1 MANIM
6 DFKSVRNNTH
16 RAGFDLSSRMC
27 FTAKVGE
34 MLPVKHWDL
43 LPGDS
48 FNIDGKS
55 FMRTLP
61 VQKATFG
68 RVREYYDFYFVP
80 YNLLWDKFESWI
92 VQTKNAYHAKSN
104 LAAADNFSTS
114 PYFTDSDI
122 VGAYSSMGSSES
134 QAYLDYWHV
143 GTDKAKYAQGDMAK
157 LLTYLGYP
165 TSLAPAGVKNLALNP
180 FPLLAYH
187 KIYQDYFRFSQWEDA
202 APWTYNLDYILSE
215 DKLHMDITG
224 MMSNRSGNT
233 PTIFTLHHVNFD
245 KDLVNGMLP
254 QPQYG
259 DVAIAGP
266 LSGDFSGLHAV
277 WPSSGLAHDLRFT
290 GTSHQ
295 SGYEF
300 FPIGYDANSSSTG
313 SPISQNT
320 LRVNGLT
327 GSPVQL
333 RLNNVS
339 PDNSPL
345 QLPLSGSNISAGL
358 SILVLRQAEALQ
370 KWKEIT
376 LSGDSDYKEQIS
388 KHWNVPSSQY
398 NSYRCQYLGGFARN
412 LDVSEV
418 INTNLQ
424 GEDGVADIAGRGLSA
439 SNGKIHFKNNDLY
452 GLIMCI
458 YHAKPIVEWNS
469 LNILHPCLTKTKA
482 TDYAIPEFDSIG
494 MQPLLRLN
502 IMYAGNS
509 PTVPAGYVPRYAE
522 YKTDL
527 DMYKGSFTS
536 TNLNWILPH
545 TLATVSQT
553 QTPLTYRAFKVPP
566 TICDNMFVAKADA
579 TVASDPLLNT
589 IYFDV
594 KAVRNLSRDGMPY

>member
-6 DFKSVRNNTH
+6 DFKSVSNNVH

-48 FNIDGKS
+48 FKIDGKS

-104 LAAADNFSTS
+104 LTAADNFTTS
-114 PYFTDSDI
+114 PYFTDRDI
-122 VGAYSSMGSSES
+122 VGAYSTMGSKEA
-134 QAYLDYWHV
+134 QAYLDYWHT
-143 GTDKAKYAQGDMAK
+143 GSDKAKYAQGDMSK

-165 TSLAPAGVKNLALNP
+165 ITLAPTGASDVALNP

-215 DKLHMDITG
+215 DKLHMDISG
-224 MMSNRSGNT
+224 MMSGRTVNT

-266 LSGDFSGLHAV
+266 LTGDFSGLRAV
-277 WPSSGLAHDLRFT
+277 WSSSGNSKTMKFQVA
-290 GTSHQ
+290 SHQ
-295 SGYEF
+295 SGHEF
-300 FPIGYDANSSSTG
+300 FPLGYDATSTTTGSSISPDTVKLNGLNSS
-313 SPISQNT
+313 PIAVT
-320 LRVNGLT
+320 
-327 GSPVQL
+327 
-333 RLNNVS
+333 LNNLYPS
-339 PDNSPL
+339 T
-345 QLPLSGSNISAGL
+345 QLNLPVSGSGASIGL

-439 SNGKIHFKNNDLY
+439 SNGKINFKNHDLY

-469 LNILHPCLTKTKA
+469 INILHPCLTKVKA

-502 IMYAGNS
+502 IMYNGNS

-527 DMYKGSFTS
+527 DLYKGSFAT
-536 TNLNWILPH
+536 TNVNWVLPH
-545 TLATVSQT
+545 TLATVAQT
-553 QTPLTYRAFKVPP
+553 QTPLTYRAYKVPP
-566 TICDNMFVAKADA
+566 SICDNMFVAKADN
-579 TVASDPLLNT
+579 TVASDQLLNT

>member
-6 DFKSVRNNTH
+6 DFKSVSNNVH

-48 FNIDGKS
+48 FKIDGKS

-104 LAAADNFSTS
+104 LTAADNFSTS
-114 PYFTDSDI
+114 PYFTDRDI
-122 VGAYSSMGSSES
+122 VGAHSTMGSKEA
-134 QAYLDYWHV
+134 QAYLDYWHT
-143 GTDKAKYAQGDMAK
+143 GSDKAKYAQGDMSK

-165 TSLAPAGVKNLALNP
+165 ITLAPTGVSDVALNP

-224 MMSNRSGNT
+224 MMSGRTANT

-266 LSGDFSGLHAV
+266 LTGDFSGLSAV
-277 WPSSGLAHDLRFT
+277 WSKQGNVANVTFQADAHQRGFGFYPL
-290 GTSHQ
+290 
-295 SGYEF
+295 
-300 FPIGYDANSSSTG
+300 GYDATSSTSGSGPNSSVARLNGYEG
-313 SPISQNT
+313 SPM
-320 LRVNGLT
+320 R
-327 GSPVQL
+327 PA
-333 RLNNVS
+333 LNSFRPNDKDLIF
-339 PDNSPL
+339 PIK
-345 QLPLSGSNISAGL
+345 GSNMSAGL

-424 GEDGVADIAGRGLSA
+424 GEEGVADIAGRGLSA
-439 SNGKIHFKNNDLY
+439 SNGKINFKNHDLY

-469 LNILHPCLTKTKA
+469 VNILHPCLTKVKA

-502 IMYAGNS
+502 IMYNGNS
-509 PTVPAGYVPRYAE
+509 PMVPAGYVPRYAE

-527 DMYKGSFTS
+527 DLYKGSFTT
-536 TNLNWILPH
+536 TNVNWVLPH
-545 TLATVSQT
+545 TLATVAQT
-553 QTPLTYRAFKVPP
+553 QTPLTYRAYKVPP
-566 TICDNMFVAKADA
+566 SICDNMFVAKADN
-579 TVASDPLLNT
+579 TVASDQLLNT

>member
-1 MANIM
+1 
-6 DFKSVRNNTH
+6 
-16 RAGFDLSSRMC
+16 
-27 FTAKVGE
+27 
-34 MLPVKHWDL
+34 
-43 LPGDS
+43 
-48 FNIDGKS
+48 
-55 FMRTLP
+55 
-61 VQKATFG
+61 
-68 RVREYYDFYFVP
+68 
-80 YNLLWDKFESWI
+80 
-92 VQTKNAYHAKSN
+92 
-104 LAAADNFSTS
+104 
-114 PYFTDSDI
+114 
-122 VGAYSSMGSSES
+122 MGSAEKA
-134 QAYLDYWHV
+134 AYLDYWHQ
-143 GTDKAKYAQGDMAK
+143 GTDKSKWAQGDMAK

-165 TSLAPAGVKNLALNP
+165 ISLAPTGAGKVALNP

-215 DKLHMDITG
+215 DKLHMDISG
-224 MMSNRSGNT
+224 MMSGRTSNT

-266 LSGDFSGLHAV
+266 LTGDFSGLSAV
-277 WPSSGLAHDLRFT
+277 WAKQGNTSNVTFQAGPHRQ
-290 GTSHQ
+290 GTA
-295 SGYEF
+295 F
-300 FPIGYDANSSSTG
+300 FPLGYDATSTTTD
-313 SPISQNT
+313 SPIDPSTAT
-320 LRVNGLT
+320 LNGYK
-327 GSPVQL
+327 GSPV
-333 RLNNVS
+333 RTFLNYFRPN
-339 PDNSPL
+339 DKDLN
-345 QLPLSGSNISAGL
+345 LPVVGSNITAGL
-358 SILVLRQAEALQ
+358 SILILRQAEALQ

-439 SNGKIHFKNNDLY
+439 SNGKINFKNNDLY

-458 YHAKPIVEWNS
+458 YHAKPIVEWNAV
-469 LNILHPCLTKTKA
+469 NILHPCLTKVKA

-502 IMYAGNS
+502 IMYNGNS
-509 PTVPAGYVPRYAE
+509 PLVPAGYVPRYAE

-527 DMYKGSFTS
+527 DLYKGSFAS
-536 TNLNWILPH
+536 TNVNWVLPH
-545 TLATVSQT
+545 TLTTESQT
-553 QTPLTYRAFKVPP
+553 QTPLTYRAYKVPP
-566 TICDNMFVAKADA
+566 KICDNMFVAQADN
-579 TVASDPLLNT
+579 TVASDQLLNT

>member
-6 DFKSVRNNTH
+6 DFKSVKNNVH
-16 RAGFDLSSRMC
+16 RSGFDLSSRMC

-34 MLPVKHWDL
+34 MLPIKHWDL

-48 FNIDGKS
+48 FKIDGKS

-104 LAAADNFSTS
+104 LAAADNFTTS
-114 PYFTDSDI
+114 PYFTDADLASA
-122 VGAYSSMGSSES
+122 VVSMTGKES
-134 QAYLDYWHV
+134 QAYLDYWRE
-143 GTDKAKYAQGDMAK
+143 GSDKAKFAASDMIK

-165 TSLAPAGVKNLALNP
+165 TALAPTGVSSVALNP

-202 APWTYNLDYILSE
+202 APWTYNLDYVLSE

-224 MMSNRSGNT
+224 MMSGRTVNT

-266 LSGDFSGLHAV
+266 LTGDFSGLSASWDINNRQTV
-277 WPSSGLAHDLRFT
+277 SFQ
-290 GTSHQ
+290 GTDHQ
-295 SGYEF
+295 KGFEF
-300 FPIGYDANSSSTG
+300 FPLGYDAKSSTTG
-313 SPISQNT
+313 SGIEPGTSRLNGLGT
-320 LRVNGLT
+320 SPVRVNLNALGPNSGL
-327 GSPVQL
+327 SFPVK
-333 RLNNVS
+333 
-339 PDNSPL
+339 
-345 QLPLSGSNISAGL
+345 GSNMTAGL

-424 GEDGVADIAGRGLSA
+424 GEEGVADIAGRGLSA
-439 SNGKIHFKNNDLY
+439 SNGKINFKNKDLY

-469 LNILHPCLTKTKA
+469 RNILHPCLTKVKA
-482 TDYAIPEFDSIG
+482 TDYAIPEFDNIG

-502 IMYAGNS
+502 IMYNGNS

-527 DMYKGSFTS
+527 DLFKGSFVT
-536 TNLNWILPH
+536 TNVNWVLPH
-545 TLATVSQT
+545 TLTTVSQT

-566 TICDNMFVAKADA
+566 GICDNMFVAHADH
-579 TVASDPLLNT
+579 TLDSDQLLNT

>member
-6 DFKSVRNNTH
+6 DFKSVRNNVH

-34 MLPVKHWDL
+34 MLPVKYWDL

-48 FNIDGKS
+48 FKIDGKS

-104 LAAADNFSTS
+104 LAAADNFKTS
-114 PYFTDSDI
+114 PYFTDADI
-122 VGAYSSMGSSES
+122 VGAYTSMGNGES
-134 QAYLDYWHV
+134 QAYLDYWHK
-143 GTDKAKYAQGDMAK
+143 DSNKAKWAQGDMEK
-157 LLTYLGYP
+157 LLRYLGYP
-165 TSLAPAGVKNLALNP
+165 LTLAPTGVENIALNP

-224 MMSNRSGNT
+224 MMSGRKANT

-266 LSGDFSGLHAV
+266 LSGDFSGLSAFWSRTGNTCNV
-277 WPSSGLAHDLRFT
+277 SFTAEAHRE
-290 GTSHQ
+290 
-295 SGYEF
+295 GYPF
-300 FPIGYDANSSSTG
+300 YPLGYDAKSTTSDSSVDPS
-313 SPISQNT
+313 SPR
-320 LRVNGLT
+320 LNGYG
-327 GSPVQL
+327 GSPVRTVL
-333 RLNNVS
+333 KYFS
-339 PDNSPL
+339 PNGQDLHIPV
-345 QLPLSGSNISAGL
+345 QGSNMTAGL

-424 GEDGVADIAGRGLSA
+424 GEEGVADIAGRGLSA
-439 SNGKIHFKNNDLY
+439 SNGKINFKNNDLY

-469 LNILHPCLTKTKA
+469 TNILHPCLTKVKS

-494 MQPLLRLN
+494 MQPLLRIN
-502 IMYAGNS
+502 IMYNGNS
-509 PTVPAGYVPRYAE
+509 PMTPAGYVPRYAE

-527 DMYKGSFTS
+527 DLYKGSFTS
-536 TNLNWILPH
+536 TNVNWILPH
-545 TLATVSQT
+545 TLTTVSQT

-566 TICDNMFVAKADA
+566 DICDNMFVSKADYFNS
-579 TVASDPLLNT
+579 SDQLLNT

>member
-6 DFKSVRNNTH
+6 DFKSVRNNVH

-34 MLPVKHWDL
+34 MLPIKHWDL

-48 FNIDGKS
+48 FKIDGKS

-92 VQTKNAYHAKSN
+92 VQTKNAYHAKTV
-104 LAAADNFSTS
+104 LTAADNFTTS
-114 PYFTDSDI
+114 PYFTDRDI
-122 VGAYSSMGSSES
+122 VGAYSTMGSKEA
-134 QAYLDYWHV
+134 QAYLDYWHT
-143 GTDKAKYAQGDMAK
+143 GTDKADWAQGDMAK

-165 TSLAPAGVKNLALNP
+165 ITLAPTGVSSVALNP

-215 DKLHMDITG
+215 DKLHIDITG
-224 MMSNRSGNT
+224 MMSGRSVNT

-266 LSGDFSGLHAV
+266 LTGDFSGMSAV
-277 WPSSGLAHDLRFT
+277 WSSSGNSKPMKFQTA
-290 GTSHQ
+290 SHQ
-295 SGYEF
+295 SGHEF
-300 FPIGYDANSSSTG
+300 YPLGYDAQTST
-313 SPISQNT
+313 S
-320 LRVNGLT
+320 
-327 GSPVQL
+327 GSPVDPSVA
-333 RLNNVS
+333 RLNGLNSS
-339 PDNSPL
+339 PIFATLNNFSPSS
-345 QLPLSGSNISAGL
+345 QLNLPVSGSGISAGL

-424 GEDGVADIAGRGLSA
+424 GEEGVADIAGRGLSA
-439 SNGKIHFKNNDLY
+439 SNGKINFKNNDLY

-469 LNILHPCLTKTKA
+469 SNILHPCLTKVKA

-502 IMYAGNS
+502 IMYNGNS

-527 DMYKGSFTS
+527 DLYKGSFAT
-536 TNLNWILPH
+536 TNVNWVLPH
-545 TLATVSQT
+545 TLTSVSQT
-553 QTPLTYRAFKVPP
+553 QTPLTYRAYKVPP
-566 TICDNMFVAKADA
+566 TICDNMFVAQADC
-579 TVASDPLLNT
+579 TVASDQLLNT

>member
-6 DFKSVRNNTH
+6 DFKSVSNNVH

-48 FNIDGKS
+48 FKIDGKS

-104 LAAADNFSTS
+104 LTAADNFTTS
-114 PYFTDSDI
+114 PYFTDRDI
-122 VGAYSSMGSSES
+122 VGAYSTMGSKES
-134 QAYLDYWHV
+134 QAYLDYWHT
-143 GTDKAKYAQGDMAK
+143 GSDKAKYAQGDMSK

-165 TSLAPAGVKNLALNP
+165 ITLAPSGVESVALNP

-187 KIYQDYFRFSQWEDA
+187 KIYQDYFRFNQWEDA

-215 DKLHMDITG
+215 DKLHMDISG
-224 MMSNRSGNT
+224 MMSGRTANT

-266 LSGDFSGLHAV
+266 LTGDFSGLRAV
-277 WPSSGLAHDLRFT
+277 WSSSGNSKTMKFQVA
-290 GTSHQ
+290 SHQ
-295 SGYEF
+295 SGHEF
-300 FPIGYDANSSSTG
+300 YPLGYDATST
-313 SPISQNT
+313 T
-320 LRVNGLT
+320 T
-327 GSPVQL
+327 GSPVNPETVKL
-333 RLNNVS
+333 NGLNSSPIAVTLNNLYPS
-339 PDNSPL
+339 T
-345 QLPLSGSNISAGL
+345 QLNLPVSGSNMSVGL

-424 GEDGVADIAGRGLSA
+424 GEEGVADIAGRGLSA
-439 SNGKIHFKNNDLY
+439 SNGKINFKNHDLY

-469 LNILHPCLTKTKA
+469 INILHPCLTKVKA

-502 IMYAGNS
+502 IMYNGNS

-527 DMYKGSFTS
+527 DLYKGSFAT
-536 TNLNWILPH
+536 TNVNWVLPH
-545 TLATVSQT
+545 TLTTVAQT
-553 QTPLTYRAFKVPP
+553 QTPLTYRAYKVPP
-566 TICDNMFVAKADA
+566 SICDNMFIAKADN
-579 TVASDPLLNT
+579 TTASDQLLNT

>member
-6 DFKSVRNNTH
+6 DFKSVRNNVH
-16 RAGFDLSSRMC
+16 RAGFDLSSRVC
-27 FTAKVGE
+27 FTGKVGE
-34 MLPVKHWDL
+34 MIPIKHWDL
-43 LPGDS
+43 LPGDT
-48 FNIDGKS
+48 FKIDGKS

-114 PYFTDSDI
+114 PYFTDTDI
-122 VGAYSSMGSSES
+122 VGAYSSMGSKES
-134 QAYLDYWHV
+134 QAYLDYWHT

-157 LLTYLGYP
+157 LLVYLGYP
-165 TSLAPAGVKNLALNP
+165 ITLAPTGVKDVALNP

-202 APWTYNLDYILSE
+202 SPWTYNLDYILSE
-215 DKLHMDITG
+215 GDLHMDISG
-224 MMSNRSGNT
+224 MMSGRTGNT

-266 LSGDFSGLHAV
+266 LSGDFSGLSAV
-277 WPSSGLAHDLRFT
+277 WSNSNRQTVSFQ
-290 GTSHQ
+290 GTAHQ
-295 SGYEF
+295 SGREF
-300 FPIGYDANSSSTG
+300 FPLGYDASSTSTG
-313 SPISQNT
+313 SPIDPSTSRLNG
-320 LRVNGLT
+320 LNSSPIRVN
-327 GSPVQL
+327 
-333 RLNNVS
+333 LNALG
-339 PDNSPL
+339 PNS
-345 QLPLSGSNISAGL
+345 QISLPLNGSNISAGL

-439 SNGKIHFKNNDLY
+439 SNGKITFRNNDLY

-469 LNILHPCLTKTKA
+469 ANILHPCLTKVKA

-509 PTVPAGYVPRYAE
+509 PTAPAGYVPRYAE

-527 DMYKGSFTS
+527 DIFKGSFAT
-536 TNLNWILPH
+536 TNANWILPH
-545 TLATVSQT
+545 TLSTVSQT

-566 TICDNMFVAKADA
+566 SICDNMFVAKADN

>member
-6 DFKSVRNNTH
+6 DFKSVKNNVH
-16 RAGFDLSSRMC
+16 RSGFDLSSRMC

-34 MLPVKHWDL
+34 MLPIKHWDL

-48 FNIDGKS
+48 FKIDGKS

-104 LAAADNFSTS
+104 LAAADNFTTS
-114 PYFTDSDI
+114 PYFTDADI
-122 VGAYSSMGSSES
+122 VGALDEMGKKES

-143 GTDKAKYAQGDMAK
+143 GSDKASWAESDMTK
-157 LLTYLGYP
+157 LLSYLGYP
-165 TSLAPAGVKNLALNP
+165 TSLSPTGVSKVALNP

-224 MMSNRSGNT
+224 MMSGRTANT

-266 LSGDFSGLHAV
+266 LTGDFSGLSASWDNNNRQTV
-277 WPSSGLAHDLRFT
+277 SFQGSD
-290 GTSHQ
+290 HQ
-295 SGYEF
+295 QGYTF
-300 FPIGYDANSSSTG
+300 FPLGYDAKSST
-313 SPISQNT
+313 T
-320 LRVNGLT
+320 
-327 GSPVQL
+327 
-333 RLNNVS
+333 
-339 PDNSPL
+339 
-345 QLPLSGSNISAGL
+345 GSNIDPGTSRINGLGTSPVRVNLNALGPNSGLSFPVKGSNMTAGL

-424 GEDGVADIAGRGLSA
+424 GEEGVADIAGRGLSA
-439 SNGKIHFKNNDLY
+439 SNGKINFKNKDLY

-469 LNILHPCLTKTKA
+469 LNILHPCLTKT
-482 TDYAIPEFDSIG
+482 
-494 MQPLLRLN
+494 L
-502 IMYAGNS
+502 
-509 PTVPAGYVPRYAE
+509 
-522 YKTDL
+522 
-527 DMYKGSFTS
+527 
-536 TNLNWILPH
+536 
-545 TLATVSQT
+545 
-553 QTPLTYRAFKVPP
+553 
-566 TICDNMFVAKADA
+566 
-579 TVASDPLLNT
+579 
-589 IYFDV
+589 
-594 KAVRNLSRDGMPY
+594 

>member
-6 DFKSVRNNTH
+6 DFKSVRNNVH

-34 MLPVKHWDL
+34 MLPIKHWDL

-48 FNIDGKS
+48 FKIDGKS

-92 VQTKNAYHAKSN
+92 VQTKNAYHAKTV
-104 LAAADNFSTS
+104 LTAADNFTTS
-114 PYFTDSDI
+114 PYFTDRDI
-122 VGAYSSMGSSES
+122 VGAFSTMGSRES
-134 QAYLDYWHV
+134 QAYLDYWHI
-143 GTDKAKYAQGDMAK
+143 GSDKADWAQGDMSK

-165 TSLAPAGVKNLALNP
+165 ITLAPTGVESVALNP

-215 DKLHMDITG
+215 DKLHIDVTG
-224 MMSNRSGNT
+224 MMSGRTANT

-266 LSGDFSGLHAV
+266 LTGDFSGLHAV
-277 WPSSGLAHDLRFT
+277 WSPSGNSKTMKFQTA
-290 GTSHQ
+290 SHQ
-295 SGYEF
+295 PGHEF
-300 FPIGYDANSSSTG
+300 YPLGYDAQTST
-313 SPISQNT
+313 
-320 LRVNGLT
+320 T
-327 GSPVQL
+327 GSPVDSSVS
-333 RLNNVS
+333 RLNGLNSSPIFVS
-339 PDNSPL
+339 LNNFNPASQLN
-345 QLPLSGSNISAGL
+345 LPLSGSNMSAGL

-424 GEDGVADIAGRGLSA
+424 GEEGVADIAGRGLSA
-439 SNGKIHFKNNDLY
+439 SNGKINFKNNDLY

-469 LNILHPCLTKTKA
+469 LNILHPCLTKVKA

-502 IMYAGNS
+502 IMYNGNS

-527 DMYKGSFTS
+527 DLYKGSFTT
-536 TNLNWILPH
+536 TNVNWVLPH
-545 TLATVSQT
+545 TLTTVSQA
-553 QTPLTYRAFKVPP
+553 QTPLTYRAYKVPP
-566 TICDNMFVAKADA
+566 TICDNMFVARADS
-579 TVASDPLLNT
+579 TVASDQLLNT

-594 KAVRNLSRDGMPY
+594 KTVRNLSRDGMPY

>member
-6 DFKSVRNNTH
+6 DFKSVKNNVH

-34 MLPVKHWDL
+34 MLPIKHWDL
-43 LPGDS
+43 LPGDFFS
-48 FNIDGKS
+48 IDGKS

-104 LAAADNFSTS
+104 LAAADNFTTS
-114 PYFTDSDI
+114 PYLTDVDI
-122 VGAYSSMGSSES
+122 AGAHSTMGSKES
-134 QAYLDYWHV
+134 QAYLDYWHA
-143 GTDKAKYAQGDMAK
+143 GTDKAKYAQGDMSK

-165 TSLAPAGVKNLALNP
+165 VTLAPSGVENVALSP

-215 DKLHMDITG
+215 DKLHMDISG
-224 MMSNRSGNT
+224 MMSGRTANT

-266 LSGDFSGLHAV
+266 LTGDFSGLNAV
-277 WPSSGLAHDLRFT
+277 WKTGYRKTLTYEMAAHQA
-290 GTSHQ
+290 GH
-295 SGYEF
+295 EF
-300 FPIGYDANSSSTG
+300 FPLGYDSSSTTSGSGISPSTIRGNGYNG
-313 SPISQNT
+313 SPIRPALN
-320 LRVNGLT
+320 LA
-327 GSPVQL
+327 SPV
-333 RLNNVS
+333 
-339 PDNSPL
+339 DNIPF
-345 QLPLSGSNISAGL
+345 PISGSNISAGL

-439 SNGKIHFKNNDLY
+439 SNGNIHFKNKDLY

-458 YHAKPIVEWNS
+458 YHAKPLVEWNS
-469 LNILHPCLTKTKA
+469 LNILHPCLTKVKS

-502 IMYAGNS
+502 IMYGGNS
-509 PTVPAGYVPRYAE
+509 PTAPAGYVPRYAE

-527 DMYKGSFTS
+527 DMYKGSFAT
-536 TNLNWILPH
+536 TNANWILPH
-545 TLATVSQT
+545 TLSTVSQT

-566 TICDNMFVAKADA
+566 TICDNMFISKADN
-579 TVASDPLLNT
+579 TTNSDQLLNT

>member
-6 DFKSVRNNTH
+6 DFRSVKNNVH
-16 RAGFDLSSRMC
+16 RSGFDLSSRMC

-34 MLPVKHWDL
+34 MLPVKYWDL

-48 FNIDGKS
+48 FKIDGKS

-92 VQTKNAYHAKSN
+92 IQTKNAYHAKSN
-104 LAAADNFSTS
+104 LAAADNFTTS
-114 PYFTDSDI
+114 PYFTDADI
-122 VGAYSSMGSSES
+122 ASAKISMAGKES
-134 QAYLDYWHV
+134 QAYLDYWRE
-143 GTDKAKYAQGDMAK
+143 GSDKAKFATGDMVK

-165 TSLAPAGVKNLALNP
+165 TTLAPTGVSNVALNP

-215 DKLHMDITG
+215 DKLHINITG
-224 MMSNRSGNT
+224 MMSGRTVNT

-266 LSGDFSGLHAV
+266 LTGDFSGLSAV
-277 WPSSGLAHDLRFT
+277 WKQSGNSSNMSFQVASHSSGF
-290 GTSHQ
+290 
-295 SGYEF
+295 EF
-300 FPIGYDANSSSTG
+300 FPLGYDAKSSTTGSGVEPSTAKLNGLSSSPIRTILNSI
-313 SPISQNT
+313 SPSGKDLT
-320 LRVNGLT
+320 FPLT
-327 GSPVQL
+327 GS
-333 RLNNVS
+333 NMT
-339 PDNSPL
+339 
-345 QLPLSGSNISAGL
+345 AGL

-424 GEDGVADIAGRGLSA
+424 GDEGVADIAGRGLSA
-439 SNGKIHFKNNDLY
+439 SNGKINFKNHDLY

-469 LNILHPCLTKTKA
+469 LNVLHPCLTKVKS

-502 IMYAGNS
+502 IMYNGNS

-527 DMYKGSFTS
+527 DLYKGSFAT
-536 TNLNWILPH
+536 TNANWVLPH
-545 TLATVSQT
+545 TLTTVSQT
-553 QTPLTYRAFKVPP
+553 QTPLTYRAYKVPP
-566 TICDNMFVAKADA
+566 GICDNMFVAKADH
-579 TVASDPLLNT
+579 TLDSDQLLNT

>member
-6 DFKSVRNNTH
+6 DFKSVKNNVH

-34 MLPVKHWDL
+34 MLPIKYWDL

-48 FNIDGKS
+48 FKIDGKS

-92 VQTKNAYHAKSN
+92 VQTKNAYHAKSV
-104 LAAADNFSTS
+104 LAAADNFTTS
-114 PYFTDSDI
+114 PYFTDTDI
-122 VGAYSSMGSSES
+122 VSALISMGTKEA

-143 GTDKAKYAQGDMAK
+143 GSDKAKWAEGDMSK

-165 TSLAPAGVKNLALNP
+165 TSLAPSGVESVALNP

-224 MMSNRSGNT
+224 MMSGRTVNM

-266 LSGDFSGLHAV
+266 LTGDFSGLSAV
-277 WPSSGLAHDLRFT
+277 WAKSGNPSTVSFQSSAHQN
-290 GTSHQ
+290 GS
-295 SGYEF
+295 EF
-300 FPIGYDANSSSTG
+300 FPLGYDATSPSTG
-313 SPISQNT
+313 SPVDPRTARLNGYSGSPIYTSLKDFRPNGKD
-320 LRVNGLT
+320 LILPVNG
-327 GSPVQL
+327 S
-333 RLNNVS
+333 S
-339 PDNSPL
+339 M
-345 QLPLSGSNISAGL
+345 SAGL
-358 SILVLRQAEALQ
+358 SVLVLRQAEALQ

-424 GEDGVADIAGRGLSA
+424 GDEGVADIAGRGLSA
-439 SNGKIHFKNNDLY
+439 SNGKINFKNNDLY

-458 YHAKPIVEWNS
+458 YHAKPLVEWNS
-469 LNILHPCLTKTKA
+469 MNILHPCLTKVKA

-502 IMYAGNS
+502 IMYNGNS

-527 DMYKGSFTS
+527 DLYKGSFTT
-536 TNLNWILPH
+536 TNLNWVLPH
-545 TLATVSQT
+545 TLSAVSQA
-553 QTPLTYRAFKVPP
+553 QTPLTYRAYKVPP
-566 TICDNMFVAKADA
+566 SICDNMFVAKADN
-579 TVASDPLLNT
+579 TVESDQLLNT

>member
-6 DFKSVRNNTH
+6 DFKSVKNNVH

-34 MLPVKHWDL
+34 MLPVKYWDL

-48 FNIDGKS
+48 FEIDGKS

-68 RVREYYDFYFVP
+68 RIREYYDFYFVP

-104 LAAADNFSTS
+104 LAAADNFTTS
-114 PYFTDSDI
+114 PYLTDTDI
-122 VGAYSSMGSSES
+122 VGAHSSMGSDES
-134 QAYLDYWHV
+134 RAYLDYWHV
-143 GTDKAKYAQGDMAK
+143 GADKAKYAQGDMSK

-165 TSLAPAGVKNLALNP
+165 VTLAPTGAEDVALSP

-215 DKLHMDITG
+215 DKLHMDIPG
-224 MMSNRSGNT
+224 MMKGRTGNT

-266 LSGDFSGLHAV
+266 LTGDFSGLNAV
-277 WPSSGLAHDLRFT
+277 WDVGYRKSLTYEMAA
-290 GTSHQ
+290 HQ
-295 SGYEF
+295 SGHEF
-300 FPIGYDANSSSTG
+300 FPVGYDAASSTTG
-313 SPISQNT
+313 SPMERTTI
-320 LRVNGLT
+320 RGNGYS
-327 GSPVQL
+327 GSPIRPTLKLVAP
-333 RLNNVS
+333 V
-339 PDNSPL
+339 DNIPF
-345 QLPLSGSNISAGL
+345 PISGSNISAGL

-424 GEDGVADIAGRGLSA
+424 GEEGVADIAGRGLSA

-452 GLIMCI
+452 GVIMCI
-458 YHAKPIVEWNS
+458 YHAKPLVEWNT
-469 LNILHPCLTKTKA
+469 LNILHPCLTKVKS

-527 DMYKGSFTS
+527 DMFKGSFAT
-536 TNLNWILPH
+536 TNVNWILPH
-545 TLATVSQT
+545 TLSTVSQT

-566 TICDNMFVAKADA
+566 TICDNMFIAKVDN
-579 TVASDPLLNT
+579 TTSTDQLLNT

>member
-6 DFKSVRNNTH
+6 DFKSVSNNVH

-34 MLPVKHWDL
+34 MLPIKHWDL

-48 FNIDGKS
+48 FKIDGKS

-104 LAAADNFSTS
+104 LAAADNFTTS
-114 PYFTDSDI
+114 PYFTDRDI
-122 VGAYSSMGSSES
+122 VGAYSSMGSSEA
-134 QAYLDYWHV
+134 QAYLDYWLT
-143 GTDKAKYAQGDMAK
+143 GSNKAPWAQGDMAK

-165 TSLAPAGVKNLALNP
+165 ISLSPNGVSDVALNP

-202 APWTYNLDYILSE
+202 APWTYNLDYVLSE
-215 DKLHMDITG
+215 DKLHMDISG
-224 MMSNRSGNT
+224 MMSGRTSNT

-245 KDLVNGMLP
+245 KDLINGMLP

-266 LSGDFSGLHAV
+266 LTGDFTGLSAV
-277 WPSSGLAHDLRFT
+277 WNSSGNSKTMKFQVA
-290 GTSHQ
+290 SHQ
-295 SGYEF
+295 SGREF
-300 FPIGYDANSSSTG
+300 FPLGYDAQST
-313 SPISQNT
+313 T
-320 LRVNGLT
+320 T
-327 GSPVQL
+327 GSPVDPSTIEL
-333 RLNNVS
+333 NGLNSSPISVALNNLFPS
-339 PDNSPL
+339 S
-345 QLPLSGSNISAGL
+345 QLKLPVSGSDISAGL

-424 GEDGVADIAGRGLSA
+424 GEEGVADIAGRGLSA
-439 SNGKIHFKNNDLY
+439 SNGKINFKNNDLY

-458 YHAKPIVEWNS
+458 YHAKPLVEWDS
-469 LNILHPCLTKTKA
+469 TNILHPCLTKVKA

-502 IMYAGNS
+502 IMYNGNS

-527 DMYKGSFTS
+527 DMYKGSFTKA
-536 TNLNWILPH
+536 NVNWVLPH
-545 TLATVSQT
+545 TLSSVSQT
-553 QTPLTYRAFKVPP
+553 QTPLTYRAYKVPP
-566 TICDNMFVAKADA
+566 SICDNMFVAQADS
-579 TVASDPLLNT
+579 TVTSDQLLNT

>member
-6 DFKSVRNNTH
+6 DFKSVKNNVH
-16 RAGFDLSSRMC
+16 RSGFDLSSRMC

-34 MLPVKHWDL
+34 MLPIKHWDL

-48 FNIDGKS
+48 FKIDGKS

-104 LAAADNFSTS
+104 LAAADNFTTS
-114 PYFTDSDI
+114 PYFTDADVASAVI
-122 VGAYSSMGSSES
+122 SMAGKES
-134 QAYLDYWHV
+134 LAYLDYWRE
-143 GTDKAKYAQGDMAK
+143 GSDKAKFATGDMTK

-165 TSLAPAGVKNLALNP
+165 TTLAPTGVSNVALNP

-224 MMSNRSGNT
+224 MMTGRTVNT

-259 DVAIAGP
+259 DVSIAGP
-266 LSGDFSGLHAV
+266 LTGDFSGLTAV
-277 WPSSGLAHDLRFT
+277 WAQTGNTNNVSFVSEAH
-290 GTSHQ
+290 Q
-295 SGYEF
+295 KGYEF
-300 FPIGYDANSSSTG
+300 FPLGYDAKTSSTG
-313 SPISQNT
+313 SGVEPLTPRLNGYDGSPIRTT
-320 LRVNGLT
+320 LKTFRPADKDLKLPVT
-327 GSPVQL
+327 GS
-333 RLNNVS
+333 NMT
-339 PDNSPL
+339 
-345 QLPLSGSNISAGL
+345 AGL

-424 GEDGVADIAGRGLSA
+424 GEEGVADIAGRGLSA
-439 SNGKIHFKNNDLY
+439 SNGKINFKNKDLY

-469 LNILHPCLTKTKA
+469 RNILHPCLTKVKS

-502 IMYAGNS
+502 IMYNGNS

-527 DMYKGSFTS
+527 DLYKGSFEK
-536 TNLNWILPH
+536 TNVNWVLPH
-545 TLATVSQT
+545 TLTTVSQT

-566 TICDNMFVAKADA
+566 GICDNMFVAHADH
-579 TVASDPLLNT
+579 TLDSDQLLNT

>member
-1 MANIM
+1 M
-6 DFKSVRNNTH
+6 DFKSVRNNVH

-27 FTAKVGE
+27 FTSKAGE
-34 MLPVKHWDL
+34 MLPVKYWDL

-48 FNIDGKS
+48 FKIDGKS

-104 LAAADNFSTS
+104 LTAADNFTTS

-122 VGAYSSMGSSES
+122 VGAYSSMGSAEGT
-134 QAYLDYWHV
+134 AYLDYWHR
-143 GTDKAKYAQGDMAK
+143 GSNKAKWAQGDMAK

-165 TSLAPAGVKNLALNP
+165 ISLAPTGAGEIALNP

-215 DKLHMDITG
+215 DKLHMDISG
-224 MMSNRSGNT
+224 MMSGRTANT

-266 LSGDFSGLHAV
+266 LTGDFSGLSAV
-277 WPSSGLAHDLRFT
+277 WAKQGNVSNVTFQVDA
-290 GTSHQ
+290 HQ
-295 SGYEF
+295 SG
-300 FPIGYDANSSSTG
+300 FPFYPLGYDAKSSSTG
-313 SPISQNT
+313 SAPDTST
-320 LRVNGLT
+320 PRLNGYSGSSVRSALNSFRPNDKDLILPVT
-327 GSPVQL
+327 GSAMT
-333 RLNNVS
+333 
-339 PDNSPL
+339 
-345 QLPLSGSNISAGL
+345 AGL

-439 SNGKIHFKNNDLY
+439 SNGKINFKNNDLY

-458 YHAKPIVEWNS
+458 YHAKPIVEWS
-469 LNILHPCLTKTKA
+469 STSILHPCLTKVKA

-502 IMYAGNS
+502 IMYSGNS
-509 PTVPAGYVPRYAE
+509 PMTPAGYVPRYAE

-527 DMYKGSFTS
+527 DLYKGSFTRA
-536 TNLNWILPH
+536 NVNWVLPH
-545 TLATVSQT
+545 TLTTESQT
-553 QTPLTYRAFKVPP
+553 QAPLTYRAFKVPP
-566 TICDNMFVAKADA
+566 TICDNMFVAQADS
-579 TVASDPLLNT
+579 TVASDQLLNT

>member
-6 DFKSVRNNTH
+6 DFKSVSNNVH

-48 FNIDGKS
+48 FKIDGKS

-104 LAAADNFSTS
+104 LTAADNFTTS
-114 PYFTDSDI
+114 PYFTDRDI
-122 VGAYSSMGSSES
+122 VGAYSTMGSKEA
-134 QAYLDYWHV
+134 QAYLDYWRT
-143 GTDKAKYAQGDMAK
+143 GSDNAKYAQGDMSK

-165 TSLAPAGVKNLALNP
+165 ITLAPTGVSDVALNP

-215 DKLHMDITG
+215 DKLHMDISG
-224 MMSNRSGNT
+224 MMSGRTANT

-266 LSGDFSGLHAV
+266 LTGDFSGLRAV
-277 WPSSGLAHDLRFT
+277 WSSSGNSKTMKFQVA
-290 GTSHQ
+290 GHQ
-295 SGYEF
+295 SGSEF
-300 FPIGYDANSSSTG
+300 FPLGYDATST
-313 SPISQNT
+313 T
-320 LRVNGLT
+320 T
-327 GSPVQL
+327 GSPVNPDTIKL
-333 RLNNVS
+333 NGLNSSPIAVALNNLYPS
-339 PDNSPL
+339 T
-345 QLPLSGSNISAGL
+345 QLNFPVSGSNMSAGL

-439 SNGKIHFKNNDLY
+439 SNGKINFKNHDLY

-469 LNILHPCLTKTKA
+469 INILHPCLTKVKA

-502 IMYAGNS
+502 IMYNGNS

-527 DMYKGSFTS
+527 DLYKGSFAT
-536 TNLNWILPH
+536 TNVNWVLPH
-545 TLATVSQT
+545 TLATVAQT
-553 QTPLTYRAFKVPP
+553 QTPLTYRAYKVPP
-566 TICDNMFVAKADA
+566 SICDNMFVAKADN
-579 TVASDPLLNT
+579 TVASDQLLNT

>member
-6 DFKSVRNNTH
+6 DFKSVSNNVH

-27 FTAKVGE
+27 FSSKVGE

-43 LPGDS
+43 LPGDT
-48 FNIDGKS
+48 FKIDGKS

-104 LAAADNFSTS
+104 LTAADNFKTS
-114 PYFTDSDI
+114 PYFTDKDL
-122 VGAYSSMGSSES
+122 VGALDSMRRNES
-134 QAYLDYWHV
+134 QAYLDYWHQ
-143 GTDKAKYAQGDMAK
+143 GSDKAEWAYGDMAK
-157 LLTYLGYP
+157 LLVYLGYP
-165 TSLAPAGVKNLALNP
+165 TALSPQGVEEVALNP

-202 APWTYNLDYILSE
+202 SPWTYNLDYILSE

-224 MMSNRSGNT
+224 LMIGRRANT

-266 LSGDFSGLHAV
+266 LTGDFSGLSAV
-277 WPSSGLAHDLRFT
+277 WAKQGNIVDISFQGSP
-290 GTSHQ
+290 HQ
-295 SGYEF
+295 PGYEF
-300 FPIGYDANSSSTG
+300 YPLGYDAATSSTG
-313 SPISQNT
+313 SDVNSTTPR
-320 LRVNGLT
+320 LNGLKTSPIRPILTQVRPNNKDLTLPVT
-327 GSPVQL
+327 GANMP
-333 RLNNVS
+333 
-339 PDNSPL
+339 
-345 QLPLSGSNISAGL
+345 AGL
-358 SILVLRQAEALQ
+358 SVLVLRQAEALQ

-424 GEDGVADIAGRGLSA
+424 GEAGVADIAGRGLSA
-439 SNGKIHFKNNDLY
+439 SNGKINFKNKDLY

-469 LNILHPCLTKTKA
+469 MNILHPCLTKVKA

-502 IMYAGNS
+502 IMYNGNS

-527 DMYKGSFTS
+527 DLYKGSFAT
-536 TNLNWILPH
+536 TNVNWILPH
-545 TLATVSQT
+545 TLTTVSQA
-553 QTPLTYRAFKVPP
+553 QTPLTYRAYKVPP
-566 TICDNMFVAKADA
+566 GICDNMFVAK
-579 TVASDPLLNT
+579 SDSSVDSDQLLNT

>member
-6 DFKSVRNNTH
+6 DFKSVSNNVH

-48 FNIDGKS
+48 FKIDGKS

-104 LAAADNFSTS
+104 LAAADNFTTS
-114 PYFTDSDI
+114 PYFTDRDI
-122 VGAYSSMGSSES
+122 VGAYSTMGSKEA
-134 QAYLDYWHV
+134 QAYLDYWHT
-143 GTDKAKYAQGDMAK
+143 GTDKAKYAQGDMSK

-165 TSLAPAGVKNLALNP
+165 ITLAPTGVSDVALNP

-215 DKLHMDITG
+215 DKLHMDISG
-224 MMSNRSGNT
+224 MMSGRTANT

-266 LSGDFSGLHAV
+266 LTGDFSGLRAV
-277 WPSSGLAHDLRFT
+277 WSSSGNSKTMKFQVAA
-290 GTSHQ
+290 HQ
-295 SGYEF
+295 SGREF
-300 FPIGYDANSSSTG
+300 YPLGYDATST
-313 SPISQNT
+313 T
-320 LRVNGLT
+320 T
-327 GSPVQL
+327 GSPVDPDPI
-333 RLNNVS
+333 RLNGLNSS
-339 PDNSPL
+339 PISVALNNLYPSS
-345 QLPLSGSNISAGL
+345 QLNLPVSGSGMSIGL

-439 SNGKIHFKNNDLY
+439 SNGKINFKNHDLY

-469 LNILHPCLTKTKA
+469 INILHPCLTKVKA

-502 IMYAGNS
+502 IMYNGNS

-527 DMYKGSFTS
+527 DLYKGSFAT
-536 TNLNWILPH
+536 TNVNWVLPH
-545 TLATVSQT
+545 TLATVAQT
-553 QTPLTYRAFKVPP
+553 QTPLTYRAYKVPP
-566 TICDNMFVAKADA
+566 SICDNMFVAKADN
-579 TVASDPLLNT
+579 TVASDQLLNT

>member
-1 MANIM
+1 M
-6 DFKSVRNNTH
+6 DFKSVQNNVH
-16 RAGFDLSSRMC
+16 RSGFDLSSRMC

-34 MLPVKHWDL
+34 MLPVKYWDL

-48 FNIDGKS
+48 FEIDGKS

-104 LAAADNFSTS
+104 LAAADNFTTS
-114 PYFTDSDI
+114 PYLTDVDI
-122 VGAYSSMGSSES
+122 VGAHTTMGSNEA

-143 GTDKAKYAQGDMAK
+143 GTDKAKYAQGDMLK

-165 TSLAPAGVKNLALNP
+165 VTTAPAGVEKVALSP

-187 KIYQDYFRFSQWEDA
+187 KIYQDYFRFSQWEEA
-202 APWTYNLDYILSE
+202 SPWTYNLDYILSE
-215 DKLHMDITG
+215 DKLHMDISG
-224 MMSNRSGNT
+224 MMTGRSGNT

-266 LSGDFSGLHAV
+266 LTGDFSGLEAT
-277 WPSSGLAHDLRFT
+277 WSTGYRKSFT
-290 GTSHQ
+290 YLMTAHQ
-295 SGYEF
+295 SGHEF
-300 FPIGYDANSSSTG
+300 FPLGYDSATTTTG
-313 SPISQNT
+313 SPISSGT
-320 LRVNGLT
+320 IRGNGYS
-327 GSPVQL
+327 GSPI
-333 RLNNVS
+333 RPSLNLVA
-339 PDNSPL
+339 PVDPI
-345 QLPLSGSNISAGL
+345 PFPVSGSNISAGL

-452 GLIMCI
+452 GIIMCI
-458 YHAKPIVEWNS
+458 YHAKPIIEWNA
-469 LNILHPCLTKTKA
+469 LNILHPSLTKVKS
-482 TDYAIPEFDSIG
+482 TDYAIPEFDNIG

-527 DMYKGSFTS
+527 DMFKGSFAT
-536 TNLNWILPH
+536 TNVNWVLPH
-545 TLATVSQT
+545 TLSTVSQT

-566 TICDNMFVAKADA
+566 TICDNMFVSKADN
-579 TVASDPLLNT
+579 TPASDQLLNT

>member
-6 DFKSVRNNTH
+6 DFKSVSNNVH

-34 MLPVKHWDL
+34 MLPVKYWDL

-48 FNIDGKS
+48 FKIDGKS

-104 LAAADNFSTS
+104 LTAADNFKTS
-114 PYFTDSDI
+114 PYFTDRDI
-122 VGAYSSMGSSES
+122 VGAYSAMGSKEA
-134 QAYLDYWHV
+134 QAYLDYWHA
-143 GTDKAKYAQGDMAK
+143 GSDKAKYAQGDMSK

-165 TSLAPAGVKNLALNP
+165 ITLAPTGVSDVALNP

-202 APWTYNLDYILSE
+202 APWTCNLDYILSE
-215 DKLHMDITG
+215 DKLHMDTAG
-224 MMSNRSGNT
+224 MMSGRTANT

-266 LSGDFSGLHAV
+266 LTGDFSGLHAV
-277 WPSSGLAHDLRFT
+277 WSPSGNSKSMKFQVA
-290 GTSHQ
+290 SHQ
-295 SGYEF
+295 SGREF
-300 FPIGYDANSSSTG
+300 FPLGYDATST
-313 SPISQNT
+313 T
-320 LRVNGLT
+320 T
-327 GSPVQL
+327 GSPVDSNTIKLNGLNSSPIAVTLDNLYPSTQL
-333 RLNNVS
+333 N
-339 PDNSPL
+339 
-345 QLPLSGSNISAGL
+345 LPVSGSNMSIGL

-424 GEDGVADIAGRGLSA
+424 GEEGVADIAGRGLSA
-439 SNGKIHFKNNDLY
+439 SNGKINFKNHDLY

-469 LNILHPCLTKTKA
+469 INILHPCLTKVKA

-502 IMYAGNS
+502 IMYNGTS

-527 DMYKGSFTS
+527 DLYKGSFAT
-536 TNLNWILPH
+536 TNVNWVLPH
-545 TLATVSQT
+545 TLTTVAQT
-553 QTPLTYRAFKVPP
+553 QTPLTYRAYKVPP
-566 TICDNMFVAKADA
+566 SICDNMFVAKADN
-579 TVASDPLLNT
+579 TVASDQLLNT

>member
-6 DFKSVRNNTH
+6 DFKSVRNNIH
-16 RAGFDLSSRMC
+16 RAGFDLSSRVC
-27 FTAKVGE
+27 FTGKVGE
-34 MLPVKHWDL
+34 MIPVKHWDL
-43 LPGDS
+43 LPGDT
-48 FNIDGKS
+48 FKIDGKS

-61 VQKATFG
+61 VQKASFG

-114 PYFTDSDI
+114 PYLTDVDI
-122 VGAYSSMGSSES
+122 VGAYSSMGSNES
-134 QAYLDYWHV
+134 KAYLDYWHV
-143 GTDKAKYAQGDMAK
+143 GTDKAKYAQGDMSK
-157 LLTYLGYP
+157 LLVYLGYP
-165 TSLAPAGVKNLALNP
+165 VSLAPTGVSNVALNP

-215 DKLHMDITG
+215 GDLHMDISG
-224 MMSNRSGNT
+224 MMSGRTGNT

-266 LSGDFSGLHAV
+266 LSGDFSGLSAV
-277 WPSSGLAHDLRFT
+277 WSNANRQTVSFQGTDHKSG
-290 GTSHQ
+290 HQ
-295 SGYEF
+295 F
-300 FPIGYDANSSSTG
+300 FPLGYDSSSTSTG
-313 SPISQNT
+313 SSIDGSTSRLNGLGSSPV
-320 LRVNGLT
+320 RVNLNAL
-327 GSPVQL
+327 SP
-333 RLNNVS
+333 
-339 PDNSPL
+339 NS
-345 QLPLSGSNISAGL
+345 QISLPLTGSNISAGL

-439 SNGKIHFKNNDLY
+439 SNGKITFRNNDLY

-469 LNILHPCLTKTKA
+469 SNILHPCLTKVKA

-509 PTVPAGYVPRYAE
+509 PTTPAGYVPRYAE

-527 DMYKGSFTS
+527 DIFKGSFTT
-536 TNLNWILPH
+536 TNANWILPH
-545 TLATVSQT
+545 TLSTVSQT

-566 TICDNMFVAKADA
+566 SICDNMFVAKADDS
-579 TVASDPLLNT
+579 VASDPLLNT

>member
-6 DFKSVRNNTH
+6 DFKSVRNNVH

-34 MLPVKHWDL
+34 MLPVKYWDL

-48 FNIDGKS
+48 FKIDGKS

-104 LAAADNFSTS
+104 LEAADNFTTS
-114 PYFTDSDI
+114 PYITGSDI
-122 VGAYSSMGSSES
+122 VGALSSMDTDES
-134 QAYLDYWHV
+134 RAYLDYSYK
-143 GTDKAKYAQGDMAK
+143 GSDKAKWAKSDMWK

-165 TSLAPAGVKNLALNP
+165 ITLTPSGVEDIALSP

-215 DKLHMDITG
+215 DKLRLDITG
-224 MMSNRSGNT
+224 MMSGRTANT

-266 LSGDFSGLHAV
+266 LSGDFSGLSAV
-277 WPSSGLAHDLRFT
+277 WAKSGNVKDVSFQVDPHK
-290 GTSHQ
+290 

-300 FPIGYDANSSSTG
+300 YPLGYDATSTSSGHAPDASMARLNGLNSS
-313 SPISQNT
+313 PIRTIFKAFRPNDKD
-320 LRVNGLT
+320 LT
-327 GSPVQL
+327 
-333 RLNNVS
+333 
-339 PDNSPL
+339 
-345 QLPLSGSNISAGL
+345 LPLTGSNISAGL

-424 GEDGVADIAGRGLSA
+424 GEEGVADIAGRGLSA
-439 SNGKIHFKNNDLY
+439 SSGKINFKNNDLY

-469 LNILHPCLTKTKA
+469 LNILHPCLTKVKA

-502 IMYAGNS
+502 IMYNGNS

-527 DMYKGSFTS
+527 DLYKGSFATS
-536 TNLNWILPH
+536 NINWVLPH
-545 TLATVSQT
+545 TLAEVTQSQA
-553 QTPLTYRAFKVPP
+553 PITYRAYKVPP
-566 TICDNMFVAKADA
+566 STCDNMFVAKAD
-579 TVASDPLLNT
+579 TTLTSDQLLNT

>member
-6 DFKSVRNNTH
+6 DFKSVSNNVH

-48 FNIDGKS
+48 FKIDGKS

-104 LAAADNFSTS
+104 LTAADNFTTS
-114 PYFTDSDI
+114 PYFTDRDI
-122 VGAYSSMGSSES
+122 VGAYSTMGSKEA
-134 QAYLDYWHV
+134 QAYLDYWHT
-143 GTDKAKYAQGDMAK
+143 GSDKAKYAQGDMSK

-165 TSLAPAGVKNLALNP
+165 ITLAPTGVSDVALNP

-215 DKLHMDITG
+215 DKLHMDIAG
-224 MMSNRSGNT
+224 MMSGRTANT

-266 LSGDFSGLHAV
+266 LTGDFSGLRAV
-277 WPSSGLAHDLRFT
+277 WNSSGNSKSLKFLVAD
-290 GTSHQ
+290 HQ
-295 SGYEF
+295 PGHEF
-300 FPIGYDANSSSTG
+300 YPLGYDARASSTG
-313 SPISQNT
+313 SPVDPDASR
-320 LRVNGLT
+320 LNGLGSSPINVTLTNVYPTTNLNFPVT
-327 GSPVQL
+327 GSNMSV
-333 RLNNVS
+333 
-339 PDNSPL
+339 
-345 QLPLSGSNISAGL
+345 GL

-439 SNGKIHFKNNDLY
+439 SNGKINFKNHDLY

-469 LNILHPCLTKTKA
+469 INILHPCLTKVKA

-502 IMYAGNS
+502 IMYNGNS

-527 DMYKGSFTS
+527 DLYKGSFAT
-536 TNLNWILPH
+536 TNVNWVLPH
-545 TLATVSQT
+545 TLATVAQT
-553 QTPLTYRAFKVPP
+553 QTPLTYRAYKVPP
-566 TICDNMFVAKADA
+566 SICDNMFVAKADN
-579 TVASDPLLNT
+579 TVASDQLLNT

>member
-6 DFKSVRNNTH
+6 DFKSVKNNVH

-34 MLPVKHWDL
+34 MLPVKYWDL

-48 FNIDGKS
+48 FEIDGKS

-68 RVREYYDFYFVP
+68 RIREYYDFYFVP

-104 LAAADNFSTS
+104 LAAADNFTTS
-114 PYFTDSDI
+114 PYLTDTDI
-122 VGAYSSMGSSES
+122 VGAHSSMGSSES

-143 GTDKAKYAQGDMAK
+143 GTNKAKYAQGDMSK

-165 TSLAPAGVKNLALNP
+165 VTLAPSGVKDVALSP

-215 DKLHMDITG
+215 DKLHMDIPG
-224 MMSNRSGNT
+224 MMKGRTGNT

-266 LSGDFSGLHAV
+266 LTGDFSGLSAV
-277 WPSSGLAHDLRFT
+277 WAISGNAKDLVVSAHE
-290 GTSHQ
+290 HQ
-295 SGYEF
+295 AGHEF
-300 FPIGYDANSSSTG
+300 FPAGYDSKSTTTG
-313 SPISQNT
+313 SGVDPYR
-320 LRVNGLT
+320 LRLNGYS
-327 GSPVQL
+327 GSPVNVV
-333 RLNNVS
+333 LNQVHPHNT
-339 PDNSPL
+339 PFN
-345 QLPLSGSNISAGL
+345 LPISGSNISAGL

-424 GEDGVADIAGRGLSA
+424 GEEGVADIAGRGLSA

-452 GLIMCI
+452 GIIMCI
-458 YHAKPIVEWNS
+458 YHAKPLVEWNA
-469 LNILHPCLTKTKA
+469 LNILHPCLTKVKS

-509 PTVPAGYVPRYAE
+509 PTAPAGYVPRYAE

-527 DMYKGSFTS
+527 DMYKGSFAT
-536 TNLNWILPH
+536 TNVNWILPH
-545 TLATVSQT
+545 TLTTVSQT

-566 TICDNMFVAKADA
+566 TICDNMFVAKVDN
-579 TVASDPLLNT
+579 TTSTDQLLNT

>member
-6 DFKSVRNNTH
+6 DFKSVKNNVH

-34 MLPVKHWDL
+34 MLPVKYWDL

-48 FNIDGKS
+48 FKIDGKS

-104 LAAADNFSTS
+104 LAAADNFTTS
-114 PYFTDSDI
+114 PYFTDADI
-122 VGAYSSMGSSES
+122 VGALTSMGSKES
-134 QAYLDYWHV
+134 QAYLDYWHE
-143 GTDKAKYAQGDMAK
+143 GSDKARWAEGDMTK

-165 TSLAPAGVKNLALNP
+165 TALAPSGVSNVALNP

-224 MMSNRSGNT
+224 MMSGRTVNT

-266 LSGDFSGLHAV
+266 LTGDFSGLSAV
-277 WPSSGLAHDLRFT
+277 WAKSGNAGNMSFSSAA
-290 GTSHQ
+290 HQ
-295 SGYEF
+295 SGFEF
-300 FPIGYDANSSSTG
+300 FPLGYDAKTSSTG
-313 SPISQNT
+313 SGVDGTIAR
-320 LRVNGLT
+320 LNGLNSSPVRTVLNTFRPDDKDLTLPIT
-327 GSPVQL
+327 GS
-333 RLNNVS
+333 
-339 PDNSPL
+339 
-345 QLPLSGSNISAGL
+345 GITAGL
-358 SILVLRQAEALQ
+358 SILLLRQTEALQ
-370 KWKEIT
+370 KWKEVT

-424 GEDGVADIAGRGLSA
+424 GEAGVADIAGRGLSA
-439 SNGKIHFKNNDLY
+439 SNGKINFKNNDLY

-469 LNILHPCLTKTKA
+469 ANILHPCLTKVKA
-482 TDYAIPEFDSIG
+482 TDYAIPEFDNIG

-502 IMYAGNS
+502 IVHNVE
-509 PTVPAGYVPRYAE
+509 T
-522 YKTDL
+522 K
-527 DMYKGSFTS
+527 
-536 TNLNWILPH
+536 
-545 TLATVSQT
+545 
-553 QTPLTYRAFKVPP
+553 
-566 TICDNMFVAKADA
+566 
-579 TVASDPLLNT
+579 
-589 IYFDV
+589 
-594 KAVRNLSRDGMPY
+594 

>member
-6 DFKSVRNNTH
+6 DFKSVSNNVH

-34 MLPVKHWDL
+34 MLPVKYWDL

-48 FNIDGKS
+48 FKIDGKS

-92 VQTKNAYHAKSN
+92 IQTKNAYHAKSN
-104 LAAADNFSTS
+104 LTAADNFTTS
-114 PYFTDSDI
+114 PYFTDRDI
-122 VGAYSSMGSSES
+122 VGAYSTMGSKES
-134 QAYLDYWHV
+134 QAYLDYWHI
-143 GTDKAKYAQGDMAK
+143 GSDKAKWAQGNMAK

-165 TSLAPAGVKNLALNP
+165 ITLAPSGVSDVALNP

-224 MMSNRSGNT
+224 MMSGRTANT

-266 LSGDFSGLHAV
+266 LTGDFSGLSAV
-277 WPSSGLAHDLRFT
+277 WAKQGN
-290 GTSHQ
+290 TSNVTFQADPHQ
-295 SGYEF
+295 QGFEF
-300 FPIGYDANSSSTG
+300 FPLGYDASSSTTGSSVDVSSAKLNGYKG
-313 SPISQNT
+313 SPIRPYLNFFRPNDKD
-320 LRVNGLT
+320 LVLPVK
-327 GSPVQL
+327 GSGMSV
-333 RLNNVS
+333 
-339 PDNSPL
+339 
-345 QLPLSGSNISAGL
+345 GL

-424 GEDGVADIAGRGLSA
+424 GEAGIADIAGRGLSA
-439 SNGKIHFKNNDLY
+439 SNGKINFKNQDLY

-469 LNILHPCLTKTKA
+469 LNILHPCLTKVKA

-502 IMYAGNS
+502 IMYNGNS

-527 DMYKGSFTS
+527 DLYKGSFAT
-536 TNLNWILPH
+536 TNVNWVIPH
-545 TLATVSQT
+545 TLTTVSQT
-553 QTPLTYRAFKVPP
+553 QTPLTYRAYKVPP
-566 TICDNMFVAKADA
+566 TICDNMFVAQADS
-579 TVASDPLLNT
+579 TIASDQLLNT

>member
-6 DFKSVRNNTH
+6 DFKSVRNNVH

-34 MLPVKHWDL
+34 MLPVKYWDL
-43 LPGDS
+43 LPGDL
-48 FNIDGKS
+48 FKIDGKS

-104 LAAADNFSTS
+104 LAAADNFTTS
-114 PYFTDSDI
+114 PYFTDGDI
-122 VGAYSSMGSSES
+122 VSALLSMRGKES

-143 GTDKAKYAQGDMAK
+143 GSDKAKWAEGDMAK
-157 LLTYLGYP
+157 LLLYLGYP
-165 TSLAPAGVKNLALNP
+165 ITAAPTGVKELAFNP

-224 MMSNRSGNT
+224 MMSGRSVNT

-266 LSGDFSGLHAV
+266 LTGDFSGLHAI
-277 WPSSGLAHDLRFT
+277 WSPSGNSKSMRFQAA
-290 GTSHQ
+290 SHQ
-295 SGYEF
+295 SGHEF
-300 FPIGYDANSSSTG
+300 YPLGYDAQTSSTG
-313 SPISQNT
+313 SPVNPDVSR
-320 LRVNGLT
+320 LNGLNS
-327 GSPVQL
+327 SPIFVT
-333 RLNNVS
+333 LNNFNPAS
-339 PDNSPL
+339 QLN
-345 QLPLSGSNISAGL
+345 LPLGGSGMSAGL

-424 GEDGVADIAGRGLSA
+424 GEEGVADIAGRGLSA
-439 SNGKIHFKNNDLY
+439 SNGKINFKNNDLY

-469 LNILHPCLTKTKA
+469 KNILHPCLTKVKA

-502 IMYAGNS
+502 IMYNGNS

-527 DMYKGSFTS
+527 DLYKGSFAT
-536 TNLNWILPH
+536 TNVNWVLPH
-545 TLATVSQT
+545 TLTTVSQT
-553 QTPLTYRAFKVPP
+553 QTPLTYRAYKVPP
-566 TICDNMFVAKADA
+566 EICDNMFVAKADN
-579 TVASDPLLNT
+579 TVDSDQLLNT

>member
-6 DFKSVRNNTH
+6 DFKSVKNNVH

-43 LPGDS
+43 LPGD
-48 FNIDGKS
+48 FFKIDGKS
-55 FMRTLP
+55 FMRTVP

-92 VQTKNAYHAKSN
+92 VQTKNAYHAKSV
-104 LAAADNFSTS
+104 LAAADNFTSS
-114 PYFTDSDI
+114 PYFTDADI
-122 VGAYSSMGSSES
+122 VGALISMGNKEA
-134 QAYLDYWHV
+134 QAYLDYWHS
-143 GTDKAKYAQGDMAK
+143 GSDKAKWAESDMSK

-165 TSLAPAGVKNLALNP
+165 VSLSPTGVSNVAFSP

-187 KIYQDYFRFSQWEDA
+187 KIYQDYFRFNQWEDA

-215 DKLHMDITG
+215 DKLHIDVTG
-224 MMSNRSGNT
+224 MMSGRTANT

-266 LSGDFSGLHAV
+266 LTGDFSGLSAV
-277 WPSSGLAHDLRFT
+277 WSQQGNSSNVSFSGEAHQQGF
-290 GTSHQ
+290 
-295 SGYEF
+295 EF
-300 FPIGYDANSSSTG
+300 YPLGYDAKSSTTGSAPDPVTARLNGYKG
-313 SPISQNT
+313 SPIRLA
-320 LRVNGLT
+320 LRGFKPDSKDLTFPIT
-327 GSPVQL
+327 GS
-333 RLNNVS
+333 
-339 PDNSPL
+339 
-345 QLPLSGSNISAGL
+345 GITAGL
-358 SILVLRQAEALQ
+358 SILLLRQTEALQ

-376 LSGDSDYKEQIS
+376 LSGDSDYMEQIS
-388 KHWNVPSSQY
+388 KHWNVPSSRY
-398 NSYRCQYLGGFARN
+398 NSYRCQYIGGFARN

-424 GEDGVADIAGRGLSA
+424 GDEGVADIAGRGLSA
-439 SNGKIHFKNNDLY
+439 SNGKISFKNKDLY
-452 GLIMCI
+452 GLVMCI

-469 LNILHPCLTKTKA
+469 MNILHPCLTKVKA

-502 IMYAGNS
+502 IMYNGNS

-527 DMYKGSFTS
+527 DLYKGSFTT
-536 TNLNWILPH
+536 TNVNWVLPH
-545 TLATVSQT
+545 TLTTVSQT
-553 QTPLTYRAFKVPP
+553 QTPLTYRAYKVPP
-566 TICDNMFVAKADA
+566 EICDNMFVARADN
-579 TVASDPLLNT
+579 TIESDQLLNT

>member
-6 DFKSVRNNTH
+6 DFKSVSNNVH

-27 FTAKVGE
+27 FSSKVGE

-43 LPGDS
+43 LPGDT
-48 FNIDGKS
+48 FKIDGKS

-104 LAAADNFSTS
+104 LAAADNFTTS
-114 PYFTDSDI
+114 PYFTENDLVSALI
-122 VGAYSSMGSSES
+122 SMGSKES
-134 QAYLDYWHV
+134 LAYLDYWHI
-143 GTDKAKYAQGDMAK
+143 GSDKAKWAESDMTK
-157 LLTYLGYP
+157 LLAYLGYP
-165 TSLAPAGVKNLALNP
+165 TTVAPQGVENVALNP

-224 MMSNRSGNT
+224 MMSGRTANT

-266 LSGDFSGLHAV
+266 LTGDFSGLSAV
-277 WPSSGLAHDLRFT
+277 WAKQGNTSDVSFQASAHQQGF
-290 GTSHQ
+290 G
-295 SGYEF
+295 F
-300 FPIGYDANSSSTG
+300 FPLGYDASSSTTGSAINSTTPRLNGYSG
-313 SPISQNT
+313 SPIRPILTQFRPNNKD
-320 LRVNGLT
+320 LVLPVT
-327 GSPVQL
+327 GS
-333 RLNNVS
+333 NMT
-339 PDNSPL
+339 
-345 QLPLSGSNISAGL
+345 AGL
-358 SILVLRQAEALQ
+358 SVLVLRQAEALQ

-424 GEDGVADIAGRGLSA
+424 GDAGVADIAGRGLSA
-439 SNGKIHFKNNDLY
+439 SNGKINFKNNDLY

-458 YHAKPIVEWNS
+458 YHAKPIVEWNAAG
-469 LNILHPCLTKTKA
+469 ILHPCLTKVKA

-502 IMYAGNS
+502 IMYQGNS

-527 DMYKGSFTS
+527 DLYKGSFTS
-536 TNLNWILPH
+536 TNINWVLPH
-545 TLATVSQT
+545 TLAGPVQT

-566 TICDNMFVAKADA
+566 KICDNMFVAQADYSFD
-579 TVASDPLLNT
+579 SDQLLNT

>member
-6 DFKSVRNNTH
+6 DFKSVKNNVH
-16 RAGFDLSSRMC
+16 RSGFDLSSRMC
-27 FTAKVGE
+27 FTSKVGE

-48 FNIDGKS
+48 FKIDGKS

-104 LAAADNFSTS
+104 LAAADNFKTS
-114 PYFTDSDI
+114 PYFTDADI
-122 VGAYSSMGSSES
+122 ASAVISMAGNES
-134 QAYLDYWHV
+134 LAYLDYWRA
-143 GTDKAKYAQGDMAK
+143 GSDKAKFATGDMTK

-165 TSLAPAGVKNLALNP
+165 TTLAPTGVSNVSLNP

-224 MMSNRSGNT
+224 MMSGRTANT

-266 LSGDFSGLHAV
+266 LTGDFSGLSASWENNNRPTV
-277 WPSSGLAHDLRFT
+277 SFQ
-290 GTSHQ
+290 GTDHQ

-300 FPIGYDANSSSTG
+300 FPLGYDAKSSTTG
-313 SPISQNT
+313 SPIEPGTSRINGLGT
-320 LRVNGLT
+320 SPVRVNLNFFGPNSRL
-327 GSPVQL
+327 SFPVK
-333 RLNNVS
+333 
-339 PDNSPL
+339 
-345 QLPLSGSNISAGL
+345 GSNMPAGL

-424 GEDGVADIAGRGLSA
+424 GEEGVADIAGRGLSA
-439 SNGKIHFKNNDLY
+439 SNGKINFKNNDLY

-469 LNILHPCLTKTKA
+469 RNILHPCLTKVKS

-502 IMYAGNS
+502 IMYNGNS

-527 DMYKGSFTS
+527 DLYKGSFEK
-536 TNLNWILPH
+536 TNVNWVLPH
-545 TLATVSQT
+545 TLTTVSQT

-566 TICDNMFVAKADA
+566 GICDNMFVAKADH
-579 TVASDPLLNT
+579 TLDSDPLLNT

>member
-6 DFKSVRNNTH
+6 DFKSVKNNVH

-34 MLPVKHWDL
+34 MLPIKHWDL

-48 FNIDGKS
+48 FKIDGKS

-92 VQTKNAYHAKSN
+92 IQTKNAYHAKSN
-104 LAAADNFSTS
+104 LTAADNFTTS

-122 VGAYSSMGSSES
+122 TSAITSMRDKEA

-143 GTDKAKYAQGDMAK
+143 GSDKAKWAEGDMVK
-157 LLTYLGYP
+157 LLSYLGYP
-165 TSLAPAGVKNLALNP
+165 TSVAPVGVKNLALNP

-202 APWTYNLDYILSE
+202 APWTYNLDYVLSE

-224 MMSNRSGNT
+224 MMSGRTVNT

-266 LSGDFSGLHAV
+266 LSGDFSGLRATWSNSNRQTVSFLGTDHT
-277 WPSSGLAHDLRFT
+277 SGF
-290 GTSHQ
+290 
-295 SGYEF
+295 EF
-300 FPIGYDANSSSTG
+300 FPLGYDAKSSTTG
-313 SPISQNT
+313 SSIDSGTSKINGLGTSPV
-320 LRVNGLT
+320 RVN
-327 GSPVQL
+327 
-333 RLNNVS
+333 LNALA
-339 PDNSPL
+339 PNSEVVF
-345 QLPLSGSNISAGL
+345 PLSGSNITAGL

-424 GEDGVADIAGRGLSA
+424 GETGVADIAGRGLSA
-439 SNGKIHFKNNDLY
+439 SNGKINFKNNDLY

-458 YHAKPIVEWNS
+458 YHAKPLVEWNS
-469 LNILHPCLTKTKA
+469 ANILHPCITKVKS

-502 IMYAGNS
+502 IMYNGNS
-509 PTVPAGYVPRYAE
+509 PTTPAGYVPRYAE

-527 DMYKGSFTS
+527 DLYKGSFTS
-536 TNLNWILPH
+536 VNANWILPH
-545 TLATVSQT
+545 TISSVAQVQA
-553 QTPLTYRAFKVPP
+553 PLTYRAFKVPP
-566 TICDNMFVAKADA
+566 TICDNMFVAQADN
-579 TVASDPLLNT
+579 TVKSDQLLNT

>member
-6 DFKSVRNNTH
+6 DFKSVSNNVH

-48 FNIDGKS
+48 FKIDGKS

-104 LAAADNFSTS
+104 LTAADNFTTS
-114 PYFTDSDI
+114 PYFTDRDI
-122 VGAYSSMGSSES
+122 VGAYSTMGSKEA
-134 QAYLDYWHV
+134 QAYLDYWHT
-143 GTDKAKYAQGDMAK
+143 GSDKAKYAQGDMSK

-165 TSLAPAGVKNLALNP
+165 VTLAPTGVESVALNP

-224 MMSNRSGNT
+224 MMSGRTANT

-266 LSGDFSGLHAV
+266 LTGDFSGLRATWV
-277 WPSSGLAHDLRFT
+277 SSGNSKNMKFT
-290 GTSHQ
+290 VADHQ
-295 SGYEF
+295 PGHEF
-300 FPIGYDANSSSTG
+300 YPLGYDARTSSTG
-313 SPISQNT
+313 SPVDPDASR
-320 LRVNGLT
+320 LNGL
-327 GSPVQL
+327 GSSPINVTLTNVYPATNLNFPV
-333 RLNNVS
+333 
-339 PDNSPL
+339 
-345 QLPLSGSNISAGL
+345 SGSGMSIGL

-439 SNGKIHFKNNDLY
+439 SNGKINFKNHDLY

-469 LNILHPCLTKTKA
+469 INILHPCLTKVKA

-502 IMYAGNS
+502 IMYNGNS

-527 DMYKGSFTS
+527 DLYKGSFAT
-536 TNLNWILPH
+536 TNVNWVLPH
-545 TLATVSQT
+545 TLATVAQT
-553 QTPLTYRAFKVPP
+553 QTPLTYRAYKVPP
-566 TICDNMFVAKADA
+566 SICDNMFVAKADN
-579 TVASDPLLNT
+579 TVASDQLLNT